1 MTIADNDFFL
11 GSRWTSNNMN
21 DASILAGVILDKKT
35 SETFYS
41 VEAKTRLKE
50 NFLLSFELKM
60 TTNSE
65 FGEPSFPQSRDDY
78 LELQINHFF

>member
-1 MTIADNDFFL
+1 MIQQKSDHRVDTQKECPHHL
-11 GSRWTSNNMN
+11 
-21 DASILAGVILDKKT
+21 LHQKLDKKT

-50 NFLLSFELKM
+50 NFLLSLELKVA
-60 TTNSE
+60 TNSE
-65 FGEPSFPQSRDDY
+65 LGEPNFPQSRDDY

>member
-1 MTIADNDFFL
+1 
-11 GSRWTSNNMN
+11 MN

-50 NFLLSFELKM
+50 NFLLSLELKM